1 MFYKIKSCV
10 GIGMDTFAS
19 FALSLWQEVMK
30 KSSIDYVFFNHDSA
44 NNASIW
50 LSLFFHFGKN
60 SK

>member
-1 MFYKIKSCV
+1 
-10 GIGMDTFAS
+10 
-19 FALSLWQEVMK
+19 MK
-30 KSSIDYVFFNHDSA
+30 KSCIDYVFFNHDSA